1 MGNAARPD
9 LIFWKYHGLG
19 NDFILVE
26 RAASEAAHLRELGI
40 VEKLCDRRR
49 GVGADGV
56 LLFDR
61 DVESADARMVLLNK
75 DGSRPEM
82 CGNGVR
88 CIVRH
93 LVEEHD
99 VSEPVVDIATDAG
112 VRSCRWNRDGET
124 ADGRTGDNR
133 WQVSVMMGPADVN
146 AEPVEVDDGEFG
158 DFTFWRVNMGNP
170 HAVAFE
176 GASTDTVDAIGRM
189 LNDDPR
195 FPEGVNVEFVEA
207 SEVETSD
214 PRLDVVVFER
224 GVGRTLA
231 CGTGACGAAAAWWY
245 NHGGI
250 RDGRGV
256 TVGLPGGDL
265 EIEVVDGELRMTG
278 PVRSVFKG
286 QLASDA
292 LSD

>member
-26 RAASEAAHLRELGI
+26 RAASEAAHLRDRGI
-40 VEKLCDRRR
+40 VETLCDRRR

-61 DVESADARMVLLNK
+61 NVESADARMVLLNK

-93 LVEEHD
+93 LVEEHEF
-99 VSEPVVDIATDAG
+99 SEPVVDIATDAG
-112 VRSCRWNRDGET
+112 IRSCRWNRDGET
-124 ADGRTGDNR
+124 ADR
-133 WQVSVMMGPADVN
+133 WQVSVMMGPADVS
-146 AEPVEVDDGEFG
+146 AEPVEVDDEDVGN
-158 DFTFWRVNMGNP
+158 FTFWRVNVGNP

-176 GASTDTVDAIGRM
+176 GASAETVDAIGRM

-195 FPEGVNVEFVEA
+195 FPEGVNVEFVEVSGDDT
-207 SEVETSD
+207 SE

-231 CGTGACGAAAAWWY
+231 CGTGACSAAAAWWY

-265 EIEVVDGELRMTG
+265 EIEVVAGELRMTG